1 MTKFFGT
8 DGVRGIAGEHL
19 DAILAFRLGY
29 FSSYVISEKNSKKTR
44 IVIGKDTRISGDM
57 LESAFISGALS
68 QGVEVIKLG
77 VGPTPAVAYMTK
89 KCGANVGV
97 VISASHNPM
106 EYNGIKFFN
115 SNGEKLSDELEEEIE
130 EYLLGNKTVENIL
143 TGDKIGRLSEL
154 SSAPEDYINYVISVA
169 GSCLKDIKIAVD
181 CSNGAN
187 SFIAPDAFK
196 QLGATVFTTSVSPD
210 GTNIN
215 SGCGSVHIENLS
227 KFTLKVGADVGIAF
241 DGDADR
247 VLAVDENGDVL
258 DGDVLIALIA
268 IEYKNKGLI
277 GNAPVVGTIMSNMGL
292 ELTLKEYGIDFV
304 ATKVGDRYVYE
315 KMTETGSV
323 IGGEQSGH
331 VISTLYNTTGD
342 GLACALEFLKI
353 LKSSGKKASDLRKMV
368 KIMPQV
374 IVNARIT
381 GMKSDEILAL
391 DDVKDIIEKTHE
403 KYSTCGRLLVRP
415 SGTEP
420 LIRIMLEGPSLD
432 EMTADATEIANLIE
446 SKKG

>member
-1 MTKFFGT
+1 M
-8 DGVRGIAGEHL
+8 L
-19 DAILAFRLGY
+19 FR
-29 FSSYVISEKNSKKTR
+29 S
-44 IVIGKDTRISGDM
+44 
-57 LESAFISGALS
+57 
-68 QGVEVIKLG
+68 
-77 VGPTPAVAYMTK
+77 
-89 KCGANVGV
+89 
-97 VISASHNPM
+97 
-106 EYNGIKFFN
+106 
-115 SNGEKLSDELEEEIE
+115 
-130 EYLLGNKTVENIL
+130 YLLGNKTVENIL

-196 QLGATVFTTSVSPD
+196 QLGATVFTTSASPD